1 MKERTLGTKFK
12 KKRVTA
18 SESSS
23 FSSDRFFMKMSP
35 RYRLRIKNKSV
46 LGYEL
51 LNFFDSFNDPKKHV
65 LSYASRIRQ
74 TGEEK
79 SLGTNEFAA
88 CDWLIAF
95 PCNFPSKNVLKK
107 RYEVIARKNL
117 SI

>member
-1 MKERTLGTKFK
+1 MKLT

-35 RYRLRIKNKSV
+35 RYRLRLKNKSV

-51 LNFFDSFNDPKKHV
+51 LNFLIALTIQKKHV

-95 PCNFPSKNVLKK
+95 PYNFPSKNVLKK